1 MKDKRITTARPRFM
15 PNLENIGTE
24 IRFGGIRADVLW
36 LRMLGFQPH
45 DKLEIT
51 CKNKEL
57 IIKPI
62 QDGNS

>member
-24 IRFGGIRADVLW
+24 IRFGGMW

-57 IIKPI
+57 IIKPLE
-62 QDGNS
+62 DGNS